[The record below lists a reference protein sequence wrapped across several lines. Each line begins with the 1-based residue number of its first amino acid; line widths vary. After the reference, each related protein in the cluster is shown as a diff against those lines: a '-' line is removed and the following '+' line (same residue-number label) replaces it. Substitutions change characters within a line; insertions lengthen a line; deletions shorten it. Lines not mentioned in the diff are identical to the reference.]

1 MFLPLRTD
9 TPRLRYPAVTVA
21 LGVIN
26 LAVYLFELT
35 LDPADQLAF
44 ARAAGAIPWEV
55 SHLRD
60 LVGPGQP
67 VALLP
72 PPLTIYSSMFVHGD
86 LVHLAGN
93 LWFLWL
99 FGSRLE
105 GALGHLRF
113 AALYFAAG
121 TAAAALQVAV
131 SPDLTVPMIGASG
144 AIAGLLGGYALAF
157 PRARV
162 VCVVFLVFFLTLV
175 SLPAWVLLGLWFLG
189 QFALAGGRTPGVA
202 WFAHAGGFLAGV
214 VLARVLL
221 RPWPRALRIVYH
233 LPA

>member
-1 MFLPLRTD
+1 MFLPLRAD

-21 LGVIN
+21 LAVAN

-55 SHLRD
+55 THLHD

-72 PPLTIYSSMFVHGD
+72 PPLTIFSAMFVHGD
-86 LVHLAGN
+86 LLHLGGN

-105 GALGHLRF
+105 GAMGHLRY

-121 TAAAALQVAV
+121 TVAALLQVAV
-131 SPDLTVPMIGASG
+131 TPDLTVPMIGASG
-144 AIAGLLGGYALAF
+144 AIAGVLSAYAFAF
-157 PRARV
+157 PGARV
-162 VCVVFLVFFLTLV
+162 SCVVFLVFFLTVV

-189 QFALAGGRTPGVA
+189 QFASAGGRTPGVA
-202 WFAHAGGFLAGV
+202 WFAHAGGFLAG
-214 VLARVLL
+214 LAIGRALV
-221 RPWPRALRIVYH
+221 RPWPRALAIVYH
-233 LPA
+233 SPA